1 MDTINFV
8 EMLIER
14 VKENG
19 LLGVNHSDDER
30 ERDVIAMIEDCYAT
44 FEAIKREVA
53 NDKMIICNNFCLD
66 SNTSTT
72 TKPHGCWCCMFRHTC
87 RE

>member
-1 MDTINFV
+1 MSVYCNN
-8 EMLIER
+8 
-14 VKENG
+14 ENCQYY
-19 LLGVNHSDDER
+19 DDGCCEYAGSI
-30 ERDVIAMIEDCYAT
+30 VIDDGGFCTT
-44 FEAIKREVA
+44 FMYKLEVA
-53 NDKMIICNNFCLD
+53 NEIICNNFCLD